1 MGAKDKK
8 DNEGFYSKIA
18 AMAEKGENDIKTLK
32 DKSGKVIL
40 YYTVHES
47 GTGDKSP
54 KAGTQC
60 DCHYKGVTID
70 GKQFDSS
77 YDRGSSTA
85 FAPNQVIKGWTEAMQ
100 LMVEGDK
107 WEMYIPSGLG
117 YGDSGSPPKIPG
129 GSVLVFTMEILKIK
143 GGKKPASR
151 CDVASL
157 EGCTDKEK
165 EYIGK
170 QKPKGKEKI
179 GTELSRLSGMR
190 GGDMKDDKLNWI
202 NARIKLLEKLKDE
215 L

>member
-40 YYTVHES
+40 YYTVHET
-47 GTGDKSP
+47 GTGSNAP

-77 YDRGSSTA
+77 FDRGSTTA

-100 LMVEGDK
+100 QMVEGDM
-107 WEMYIPSGLG
+107 WEMYIPSENA
-117 YGDSGSPPKIPG
+117 YGDRGAGGAIPG
-129 GSVLVFTMEILKIK
+129 GATLVFVMRLEKIK
-143 GGKKPASR
+143 GA
-151 CDVASL
+151 
-157 EGCTDKEK
+157 
-165 EYIGK
+165 K
-170 QKPKGKEKI
+170 Q
-179 GTELSRLSGMR
+179 
-190 GGDMKDDKLNWI
+190 
-202 NARIKLLEKLKDE
+202 ARK
-215 L
+215 